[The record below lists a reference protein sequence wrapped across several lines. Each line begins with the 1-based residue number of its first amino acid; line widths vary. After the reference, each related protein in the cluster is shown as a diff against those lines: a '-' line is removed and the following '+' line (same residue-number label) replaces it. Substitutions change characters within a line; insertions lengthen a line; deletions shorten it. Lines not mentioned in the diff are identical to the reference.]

1 MKRAGFIVAAVLL
14 QGTAGADTGHTL
26 AWRVGDTWTYQVE
39 DLWKNQAVGTETLT
53 VAGRNGDAL
62 VLRTAT
68 GASTFEEQV
77 AADGRHDRPRLGIIG
92 EYSHMP
98 VRFPL
103 KVGDRWKTSSLF
115 QSIQGDIRKREL
127 NCVAKG
133 QETVTLKAGGFDA
146 VFIECAGTW
155 NSLQG
160 YSARHETRLWYAPAV
175 RWVVKVEERSWKPST
190 GSPGLDTQTRL
201 VLTGHALKD

>member
-1 MKRAGFIVAAVLL
+1 MTRAALIIVASLSCGATL
-14 QGTAGADTGHTL
+14 ADTGHAL
-26 AWRVGDTWTYQVE
+26 SWRVGDTWTYQVE
-39 DLWKNQAVGTETLT
+39 DLWKNQVVGTDTLT

-68 GASTFEEQV
+68 GAATFEEQV

-92 EYSHMP
+92 EYAHMP

-103 KVGDRWKTSSLF
+103 KVGERWKTSGLF

-133 QETVTLKAGGFDA
+133 EETVALKAGRFDT
-146 VFIECAGTW
+146 VFIECSGTW

-160 YSARHETRLWYAPAV
+160 YSARHETRLWYAPAA
-175 RWVVKVEERSWKPST
+175 RWLVKVEERSWRPST
-190 GSPGLDTQTRL
+190 GSPGLDTQTRW
-201 VLTGHALKD
+201 VLTAHGLKD